1 MPWYTNH
8 KTGKPFFVNGKSAVS
23 RSDLDTRVKIKPVMR
38 RSKTLLRTKQ
48 VIKPK
53 SIWDKNWKYTLLKRN
68 STSFEIIHKKNLA
81 YYIQVKEY
89 RKPIFSI
96 PLKPLVIRGVSG
108 LLQMNG
114 IPVDS
119 EVLTEAVDK
128 AITLHNNL
136 SK

>member
-1 MPWYTNH
+1 
-8 KTGKPFFVNGKSAVS
+8 
-23 RSDLDTRVKIKPVMR
+23 
-38 RSKTLLRTKQ
+38 
-48 VIKPK
+48 
-53 SIWDKNWKYTLLKRN
+53 
-68 STSFEIIHKKNLA
+68 LA

-96 PLKPLVIRGVSG
+96 PLKPLVIRGVSR